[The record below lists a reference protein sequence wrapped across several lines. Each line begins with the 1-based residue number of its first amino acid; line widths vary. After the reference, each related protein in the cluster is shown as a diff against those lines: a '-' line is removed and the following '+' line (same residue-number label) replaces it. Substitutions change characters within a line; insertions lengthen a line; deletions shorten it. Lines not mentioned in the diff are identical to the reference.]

1 MTAKLRDH
9 PLMKYRGVPTWPPVW
24 TQERFDGIKK
34 MKDEVGVLIYVHTA
48 PGSHRCYLIISYENE
63 NYAGTLL
70 FDSARFCQ
78 PSRRSFA
85 TAHRKFYQRD
95 RRFGCEFYS
104 VGLIDRLAITYVRP
118 AAVERLRSRQAD
130 QSA

>member
-78 PSRRSFA
+78 EVADLLRQHIGSSIKEIGDLDVSF
-85 TAHRKFYQRD
+85 T
-95 RRFGCEFYS
+95 
-104 VGLIDRLAITYVRP
+104 L
-118 AAVERLRSRQAD
+118 
-130 QSA
+130 